1 MNATGEGEIFIP
13 SVKMSST
20 KEFAVRP
27 RGSQLDEIPTER
39 FEAVQDS
46 NGPWTL
52 SGCQSAFLSLSPGLL
67 SESNGL
73 RLADDVFS
81 FTREILEEGV
91 PSRKPQQSSASCH
104 DNGIEDGKGLSIG
117 VLPSTH
123 MDQDVLGDS
132 ALFPNIPDLIH
143 PSESPTQVVDEN
155 QNHAQAPPTDKFRA
169 N

>member
-67 SESNGL
+67 SESNRP
-73 RLADDVFS
+73 RLADDVSS
-81 FTREILEEGV
+81 FAREILEEEIL
-91 PSRKPQQSSASCH
+91 SRKPQQSSASCH

-132 ALFPNIPDLIH
+132 ALFPNIADLIH
-143 PSESPTQVVDEN
+143 PSESPNQVDNKTE
-155 QNHAQAPPTDKFRA
+155 NHARGLPIDEFRA